1 MLGALTQGV
10 DFKCNTTICFGVGA
24 VHDQFKALQTAI
36 NGFATIGSGFTPLVV
51 DGFIGD
57 KTVAAA
63 NVAAKLAGAPSPGA
77 TREAVA
83 TNALA
88 LTAQLQS
95 MLQDLA
101 IVGVTQ
107 PDAIATTSPPTVPA
121 KILATEP
128 PPPEIDAVVQ
138 QAVAACRASR
148 TSPTCTRAKQLCRT
162 VRGTTQA
169 QVDEIREICDATRV
183 PIWVW
188 VLAGTGAVAAIG
200 LGLYARRRRHQ
211 REAMALGQSATWWEE
226 RRPGNARA
234 FRRAGFRRVPCDFPV
249 GADTAVRCWE
259 K

>member
-10 DFKCNTTICFGVGA
+10 DFKCNASICFGVGA

-36 NGFATIGSGFTPLVV
+36 NGFAAIGSSFTPLVV

-57 KTVAAA
+57 KTVVAA
-63 NVAAKLAGAPSPGA
+63 NAAAKLAGAPSPGT

-101 IVGVTQ
+101 IVGVTSQ
-107 PDAIATTSPPTVPA
+107 SDTASTSPPTTPA
-121 KILATEP
+121 KILTTEP
-128 PPPEIDAVVQ
+128 PPPEIDAVTQ

-162 VRGTTQA
+162 VRGTAQA
-169 QVDEIREICDATRV
+169 NVEEIREICDSTRV

-188 VLAGTGAVAAIG
+188 LLAGTGAVAAIG
-200 LGLYARRRRHQ
+200 IGLYARRRRRQ
-211 REAMALGQSATWWEE
+211 RESAVLGHSATWWEE

-249 GADTAVRCWE
+249 ESDVAVRCWE